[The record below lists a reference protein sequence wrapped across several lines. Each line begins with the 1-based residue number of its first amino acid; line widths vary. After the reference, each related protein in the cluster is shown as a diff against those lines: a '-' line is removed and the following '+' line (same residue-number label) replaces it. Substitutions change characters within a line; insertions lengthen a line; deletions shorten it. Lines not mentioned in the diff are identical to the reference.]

1 MAQLK
6 STFKNM
12 VISLFGITAVASASL
27 GLVNNMTKE
36 AIAGSE
42 LKLKNEAVASVLP
55 KYDKL
60 GTAFKVQP
68 ADGGDSLEIYP
79 ALDSAGEIIA
89 NAVKTY
95 SNSGYS
101 GYIEIMVGFDKSGV
115 ISGYQVLKHTET
127 PGLGSKMGIWF
138 NDSNKPEQNVI
149 GRNISEGPLKV
160 KKDGGSVDAI
170 TAATISSRAFL
181 ESVNR
186 AYSALDKQFDGVS
199 SATKQEGE
207 HQ

>member
-27 GLVNNMTKE
+27 GLVNNMTKD

-55 KYDKL
+55 DYDKL
-60 GTAFKVQP
+60 GTAFKVLP

-79 ALDSAGEIIA
+79 ALDSSGEIIA

-101 GYIEIMVGFDKSGV
+101 DI
-115 ISGYQVLKHTET
+115 LK
-127 PGLGSKMGIWF
+127 
-138 NDSNKPEQNVI
+138 
-149 GRNISEGPLKV
+149 
-160 KKDGGSVDAI
+160 
-170 TAATISSRAFL
+170 
-181 ESVNR
+181 
-186 AYSALDKQFDGVS
+186 
-199 SATKQEGE
+199 
-207 HQ
+207 

>member
-27 GLVNNMTKE
+27 GLVNNMTRE
-36 AIAGSE
+36 AIEGSE

-55 KYDKL
+55 KYDNQGEAYKAL
-60 GTAFKVQP
+60 P
-68 ADGGDSLEIYP
+68 ADGGDSLEIFP
-79 ALDSAGEIIA
+79 VLDASGNVIA

-95 SNSGYS
+95 SNNGYS
-101 GYIEIMVGFDKSGV
+101 GYIEIMVGFNKDGV

-138 NDSNKPEQNVI
+138 NDTNKPGQNVI
-149 GRNISEGPLKV
+149 GRNIAEGPLKV

-186 AYSALDKQFDGVS
+186 AYSVLDNQFDGVS